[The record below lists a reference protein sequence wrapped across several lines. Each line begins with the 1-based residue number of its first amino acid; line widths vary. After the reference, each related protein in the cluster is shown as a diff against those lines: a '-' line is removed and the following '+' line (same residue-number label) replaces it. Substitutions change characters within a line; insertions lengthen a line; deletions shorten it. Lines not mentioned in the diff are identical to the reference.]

1 MSESKRRYFLAEGPK
16 TLAMLQGILDERK
29 RHFAARDALKEE
41 YGADAVFVRND
52 CDVVALGFKE
62 KPDIQGLRFDGR
74 VDGYHI
80 AYPHLR
86 YKAGK
91 ELKQKLYAAS
101 MRMPKGCRHPSD
113 IICLH
118 FDASRWVPVSDGNSR
133 TGMSMAVSVAT
144 TIDGWAR
151 AVLSIPVKEEGATVG
166 DEFGTLANADELT
179 EIKKS
184 EFVALTEES

>member
-1 MSESKRRYFLAEGPK
+1 MSDSKRRYFLAEGPK

-41 YGADAVFVRND
+41 YAADAVFVRND
-52 CDVVALGFKE
+52 CDVVALGFNI
-62 KPDIQGLRFDGR
+62 KPVTPGLRFDGH

-91 ELKQKLYAAS
+91 ELQQKLHAAS

-113 IICLH
+113 IICRF
-118 FDASRWVPVSDGNSR
+118 FDAARWVPVSDGNSR
-133 TGMSMAVSVAT
+133 SGMSMAVSVAT
-144 TIDGWAR
+144 TIDGWTR
-151 AVLSIPVKEEGATVG
+151 AVLSIPVKEDDAKVG
-166 DEFGTLANADELT
+166 DEFGILANADELT

-184 EFVALTEES
+184 EFVALTEE